1 MTINVKEVLS
11 KFVIDD
17 KTVYLNKSDN
27 IKLSFEEIK
36 NQVINILTNEQK

>member
-17 KTVYLNKSDN
+17 KTVYLNESDN